1 MTNSRYGRGL
11 ILAITTPQSLKVKDR
26 EIYYVQS
33 EKRIGF
39 TYTVDYEAGICD
51 CPDSKY
57 REDICKH
64 FNKVVMEKAME

>member
-1 MTNSRYGRGL
+1 MTNRIESGL
-11 ILAITTPQSLKVKDR
+11 ILAISTPSSLKLKDK

-39 TYTVDYEAGICD
+39 TYTVDYEAGKCD

>member
-1 MTNSRYGRGL
+1 MTNRIESGL
-11 ILAITTPQSLKVKDR
+11 ILAISTPSSLKLKDK

-57 REDICKH
+57 RGETCKH
-64 FNKVVMEKAME
+64 FYEIVMERAIV